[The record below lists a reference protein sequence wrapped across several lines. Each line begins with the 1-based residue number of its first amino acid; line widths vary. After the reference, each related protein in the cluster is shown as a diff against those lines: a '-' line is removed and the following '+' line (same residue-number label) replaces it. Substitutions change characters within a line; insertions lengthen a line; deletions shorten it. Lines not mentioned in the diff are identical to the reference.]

1 MKIRA
6 LPIDVYRSHHGD
18 CTNHGVSSKFNE
30 LLVACPD
37 GHVVLDS
44 DNLPENFVML
54 ENRHVFGT
62 TVIPTIYPAEVNEK
76 GEIVPRGGKWYMMG
90 GNYGATSDS
99 RFSALVTDRNFYGAV
114 AIHDRV
120 E

>member
-6 LPIDVYRSHHGD
+6 LPIDVYRSSRIGD

-37 GHVVLDS
+37 GHIVLDS
-44 DNLPENFVML
+44 DNLPENFVMV
-54 ENRHVFGT
+54 ENRRLFGGREI
-62 TVIPTIYPAEVNEK
+62 VPTIYPAEVNDK
-76 GEIVPRGGKWYMMG
+76 GEIVKRGGKWYMMG

-99 RFSALVTDRNFYGAV
+99 RFWRIVEGNGAV